1 MSSKPESPATI
12 SDRPSAHSTWQRRF
26 FMVLTILGWLAL
38 AAAIIWGLAK
48 IIGPLVLVGFSAL
61 LAYLIFP
68 LVRFFQR
75 HMPRPLAIL
84 VSLLVVLAVIG
95 LILYVLVFAAV
106 QQFGQLIGFIT
117 DLIQHPQN
125 YPPFQSF
132 LTWLQGLGLSQDQI
146 HTSAQQIL
154 GDLQQAISGVVP
166 IVGSIFLTSITLLL
180 VATLTVYFMIDGP
193 RVNSWLRQKTPVKA
207 RQFLTMFLDEL
218 DRSLGGFVRGQVLL
232 ATIMM
237 VVVGLGAFLIGV
249 PYVFLLA
256 LIVFVCEFIPQI
268 GAYISGAIGI
278 GFALSHGWQTALIYG
293 IFVTIMQAGLDGQI
307 LSPRILGHSVGLNPI
322 LSIFALLVG
331 TALFGLLGAFF
342 ACPAAA
348 ILQTFVLA
356 FWKTWRERHPDQ
368 FPTDEQEQQL
378 VEVTG
383 HEGHDRSAMST

>member
-278 GFALSHGWQTALIYG
+278 GFASSTAS
-293 IFVTIMQAGLDGQI
+293 
-307 LSPRILGHSVGLNPI
+307 LSPSCRQDWTARSCLRASLAIPSASIPSSPFLRCWSAPLSSVCWAPSSPARRPRSYRPSSWPSGRP
-322 LSIFALLVG
+322 
-331 TALFGLLGAFF
+331 GASGIPTSFQ
-342 ACPAAA
+342 
-348 ILQTFVLA
+348 QTSRSSSL
-356 FWKTWRERHPDQ
+356 WK
-368 FPTDEQEQQL
+368 
-378 VEVTG
+378 
-383 HEGHDRSAMST
+383 